1 MVNSIYSQIN
11 RLVFS
16 HLNLHI
22 RNLPIFSVNMKIIQH
37 SNLFERLS
45 GKKNIFIR
53 LRYAPPLHYLI
64 LFISLALILLS
75 PGEAEAHQIRFQE
88 SPAEMVLVG
97 QVVDSQ
103 GVPVTEAEVVALT
116 DLQPEP
122 LAETQSQEDGSWMLA
137 FADFPLEELH
147 ILVEHPHFQSETI
160 YLHSSELSNLN
171 RNDIFQ
177 IDEVVLQRRISAGF
191 WVASIVFLGVL
202 LLIAFEILHSTTAAL
217 AGVSIIFLTS
227 YIGGAINPD
236 FFIFSYERGL
246 SYIDWEVVFLV
257 MGMMI
262 IIAIVEGTGIFQW
275 LAFQAYRISRGR
287 TWLLVLILMLITA
300 VASALLD
307 NFTTM
312 LLMTPISLQIGLA
325 LGINPLALIIPQVL
339 ASNVG
344 GITTLVG
351 TPTNILIGAYAG
363 ISFTDFLVN
372 QTVGVLIALLVMAG
386 FVLLFYRKTYS
397 QQTGGISPKLYQKL
411 EENARIENPE
421 GLWKSGVVFGL
432 VLIGFILGERIHLT
446 LAVTAIAGAT
456 LLLVWLKPD
465 VQHMIKTVDWTTLVF
480 FMALFM
486 IVGAIQEVGLIS
498 LAADGMSRLIGE
510 NLELGIFVI
519 VFGVGTISTIIA
531 NIPLAAAM
539 LPIVRYLTA
548 TIPGAQSQ
556 VLYYALSMGA
566 AMGGNGTLIGGEAN
580 LVTAGIT
587 GQANTPISFKEF
599 LKIGLPVTYLT
610 LTVGF
615 LWLLVHF

>member
-1 MVNSIYSQIN
+1 MRISLYRNNLITKYS
-11 RLVFS
+11 RYLV
-16 HLNLHI
+16 
-22 RNLPIFSVNMKIIQH
+22 LPI
-37 SNLFERLS
+37 LT
-45 GKKNIFIR
+45 FIV
-53 LRYAPPLHYLI
+53 
-64 LFISLALILLS
+64 LLL
-75 PGEAEAHQIRFQE
+75 PGEAYASLGVQQDVVELVIVGE
-88 SPAEMVLVG
+88 VL
-97 QVVDSQ
+97 DSQ
-103 GVPVTEAEVVALT
+103 GVPVVDAEIKAVTSQQEESIAEA
-116 DLQPEP
+116 
-122 LAETQSQEDGSWMLA
+122 QSQEDGTWVLT
-137 FADFPLEELH
+137 FPEIPLSDLQIE
-147 ILVEHPHFQSETI
+147 IAHPHFSTQHIE
-160 YLHSSELSNLN
+160 LQESELRTLN
-171 RNDIFQ
+171 QDDIYQ
-177 IDEVVLQRRISAGF
+177 LESVVLDRRISAGF
-191 WVASIVFLGVL
+191 WVATFVFIGVL
-202 LLIAFEILHSTTAAL
+202 LLIAFELLHSTTAAL

-227 YIGGAINPD
+227 YIGGAINPE
-236 FFIFSYERGL
+236 FFILSYERGL

-275 LAFQAYRISRGR
+275 MAFQAYRISRGR
-287 TWLLVLILMLITA
+287 IWLLALILMLITA

-339 ASNVG
+339 ASNIG
-344 GITTLVG
+344 GISTLVG

-372 QTVGVLIALLVMAG
+372 QTVGVVLALLVMAG
-386 FVLLFYRKTYS
+386 FILLYYRKEYR
-397 QQTGGISPKLYQKL
+397 QQGGGISPKLYQKL
-411 EENARIENPE
+411 EENARIEDPE

-432 VLIGFILGERIHLT
+432 VLIGFVLGERIHMA

-465 VQHMIKTVDWTTLVF
+465 VQHMIKAVDWTTLVF

-498 LAADGMSRLIGE
+498 LAAEGMSQMIGE
-510 NLELGIFVI
+510 NLVLGIFVI
-519 VFGVGTISTIIA
+519 VFGVGTLSTIIA
-531 NIPLAAAM
+531 NIPLTAAM
-539 LPIVRYLTA
+539 LPIIRFLTA

-587 GQANTPISFKEF
+587 EQANTPITFKEF
-599 LKIGLPVTYLT
+599 LKVGLPVTYLT
-610 LTVGF
+610 LIIGF
-615 LWLLVHF
+615 LWLVIHF

>member
-1 MVNSIYSQIN
+1 MLRFNLSQTSRITFHHIAF
-11 RLVFS
+11 LV
-16 HLNLHI
+16 LAL
-22 RNLPIFSVNMKIIQH
+22 L
-37 SNLFERLS
+37 L
-45 GKKNIFIR
+45 
-53 LRYAPPLHYLI
+53 
-64 LFISLALILLS
+64 LFI
-75 PGEAEAHQIRFQE
+75 PGEANALPRSQE
-88 SPAEMVLVG
+88 DTVELVIVG
-97 QVVDSQ
+97 RVIDSQ
-103 GVPVTEAEVVALT
+103 GVPIVDAQILAITSQQE
-116 DLQPEP
+116 DP
-122 LAETQSQEDGSWMLA
+122 LAEDQSLEDGSWVLT
-137 FADFPLEELH
+137 FPEMPLNDLQIEIAHSHFSTQTIDLQAAEL
-147 ILVEHPHFQSETI
+147 TT
-160 YLHSSELSNLN
+160 LN
-171 RNDIFQ
+171 QDDIFQ
-177 IDEVVLQRRISAGF
+177 MEDVVLERRLSAGF
-191 WVASIVFLGVL
+191 WVATLVFIGVL
-202 LLIAFEILHSTTAAL
+202 LLIAFELLHSTTAAL
-217 AGVSIIFLTS
+217 AGVSIIFLTT
-227 YIGGAINPD
+227 YIGGALNSD
-236 FFIFSYERGL
+236 LFILSYERGL
-246 SYIDWEVVFLV
+246 SYIDWEVIFLV

-275 LAFQAYRISRGR
+275 LAFQAYRVSRGR

-344 GITTLVG
+344 GISTLVG
-351 TPTNILIGAYAG
+351 TPTNIIIGAYAG

-372 QTVGVLIALLVMAG
+372 QTVGVVLALIVMAG
-386 FVLLFYRKTYS
+386 FVLLFYRKEFRKQS
-397 QQTGGISPKLYQKL
+397 GGISPKLYEKL
-411 EENARIENPE
+411 EQNAQIEDPQ
-421 GLWKSGVVFGL
+421 GLWKSGLVFIL
-432 VLIGFILGERIHLT
+432 VLIGFVLGERIHLG

-465 VQHMIKTVDWTTLVF
+465 VQHMIKAVDWTTLVF

-498 LAADGMSRLIGE
+498 LAAVGMSQLIGE
-510 NLELGIFVI
+510 NLVLGIFVI
-519 VFGVGTISTIIA
+519 VFGVGTLSTVIA

-539 LPIVRYLTA
+539 LPIVRFLTA

-587 GQANTPISFKEF
+587 EQANTPITFKEF
-599 LKIGLPVTYLT
+599 LKVGLPVTYIT

-615 LWLLVHF
+615 LWLVFHFVR